1 MKITSFYYL
10 QYPDTLPMDPHVAES
25 EVYVEVA
32 SEDGSTVNFDYTYAL
47 TVCTTGFLKEH
58 LRTHPH
64 YSKRS
69 LIVVDC
75 FTDEAI
81 REALE
86 RVLPHI
92 DELAQKK

>member
-10 QYPDTLPMDPHVAES
+10 QYPDALPLDPLFAES

-32 SEDGSTVNFDYTYAL
+32 SEDGSISRFDYTYAL
-47 TVCTTGFLKEH
+47 TVCTIGFLKEH

-64 YSKRS
+64 YARRS

-81 REALE
+81 GEALE
-86 RVLPHI
+86 KVLPHI
-92 DELAQKK
+92 DEFAQRK